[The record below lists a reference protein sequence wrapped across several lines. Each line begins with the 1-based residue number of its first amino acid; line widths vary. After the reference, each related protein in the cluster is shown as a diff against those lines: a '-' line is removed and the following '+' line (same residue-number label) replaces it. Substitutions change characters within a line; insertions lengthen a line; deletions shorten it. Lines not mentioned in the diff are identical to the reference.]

1 LSACDDLRPKAAG
14 IAALPEHD
22 PERGAYL
29 AHARGCEGCMQ
40 ALREGDEL
48 MRLLESAPQPP
59 PPPEALRRASAQ
71 ILAELRPRSGS
82 WALRIGA
89 VVAGFAVIL
98 LIARHRDAE
107 GWAAALVVLACAA
120 ALAAT
125 AGALRAG
132 ALVAVAAAAAFAV
145 AAGGVPGPA
154 GLVVDLDCLVLELV
168 VAVLPL
174 AAAAWTF
181 RTDPRPGALAQAAA
195 AGALAGQAALHISC
209 SANHHAAHLWVFHV
223 GGVALAALA
232 GWLVEGRLKPEP
244 ARGPPRR

>member
-1 LSACDDLRPKAAG
+1 LSACDELRPKAAG
-14 IAALPEHD
+14 IATLPERD
-22 PERGAYL
+22 PEREAYL
-29 AHARGCEGCMQ
+29 EHARGCEGCMQ
-40 ALREGDEL
+40 ALREGDKL

-59 PPPEALRRASAQ
+59 PSPEALQRASAQ
-71 ILAELRPRSGS
+71 IRAELRPRSFS

-98 LIARHRDAE
+98 LIARHREAE
-107 GWAAALVVLACAA
+107 GWAAALVVLAGAA

-132 ALVAVAAAAAFAV
+132 ALVAVAAAAAFAF

-154 GLVVDLDCLVLELV
+154 GLVVDLDCFILELV
-168 VAVLPL
+168 VAALPL

-195 AGALAGQAALHISC
+195 AGALAGQAALHIACPLS
-209 SANHHAAHLWVFHV
+209 HQAAHLWVFHV

-232 GWLVEGRLKPEP
+232 GWLVEGRLNPEP
-244 ARGPPRR
+244 ARR

>member
-1 LSACDDLRPKAAG
+1 LSPCDELRPKAAG
-14 IAALPEHD
+14 IAALPERD

-29 AHARGCEGCMQ
+29 EHARGCEGCMQ
-40 ALREGDEL
+40 ALREGDKL

-59 PPPEALRRASAQ
+59 PSPEALRRASAQ
-71 ILAELRPRSGS
+71 IRAELQPRSAS

-89 VVAGFAVIL
+89 AVAGFAVIL

-125 AGALRAG
+125 AGALRA
-132 ALVAVAAAAAFAV
+132 VAALPRAAAV
-145 AAGGVPGPA
+145 
-154 GLVVDLDCLVLELV
+154 
-168 VAVLPL
+168 
-174 AAAAWTF
+174 WTF

-195 AGALAGQAALHISC
+195 AGALAGQAALHIACPS
-209 SANHHAAHLWVFHV
+209 SHQAAHLWVFHV

-232 GWLVEGRLKPEP
+232 GWLVEGRLNPEA
-244 ARGPPRR
+244 ARGLRRG